1 MIRESGARCF
11 LVGVFCSLEELERR
25 EASRGDGRV
34 EGRPLGLAR
43 RSDEV
48 CHSHGLEYDVTVRT
62 DQETVAESVDAI
74 VAALRA
80 TGCLP
85 ARRIDAGRRG

>member
-1 MIRESGARCF
+1 MIEESGARCF

-43 RSDEV
+43 RSDEI
-48 CHSHGLEYDVTVRT
+48 CHSHGLEYDMTVWT
-62 DQETVAESVDAI
+62 DRQTVVESVDSI
-74 VAALRA
+74 VTALRTA
-80 TGCLP
+80 GCLP
-85 ARRIDAGRRG
+85 GK